1 MDDLGRGGKRA
12 GIRNG
17 TGRVPIASSF
27 LPFSREGIDYWGR
40 PMRSRDGGDGA
51 FSKAEKDRGWTA
63 VTTLPRARTSYAG
76 ASDLTEKEREK
87 RAP

>member
-1 MDDLGRGGKRA
+1 
-12 GIRNG
+12 
-17 TGRVPIASSF
+17 
-27 LPFSREGIDYWGR
+27 
-40 PMRSRDGGDGA
+40 MRSRDGGDGA